1 MPKAHNTPPVIS
13 VFGGSAPKPGTPAY
27 LEAQQLG
34 TLLAEKGFTVQTG
47 GYIGT
52 MEAVS
57 KGAHQAGGHVIGVT
71 CDEIERWRP
80 IGPNKWVRE
89 ELRRSTLRDRLYTL
103 IDSCHGAVALPG
115 GIGTLAEIALFWSEI
130 QIQPG
135 PARPLILVG
144 SGWEN
149 TLKAFFSGQTGYW
162 TPETQ
167 DLIKICPDVSRAAET
182 LIQFLDRD
190 YDRH

>member
-1 MPKAHNTPPVIS
+1 MSFPHNTPPVIS
-13 VFGGSAPKPGTPAY
+13 VFGGSAPKAGTPAY

-57 KGAHQAGGHVIGVT
+57 KGAHQAGGHVIGIT

-80 IGPNKWVRE
+80 IGPNRWVRE
-89 ELRRSTLRDRLYTL
+89 ELRQATLRDRLYTL
-103 IDSCHGAVALPG
+103 IDSCDGAVALPG

-135 PARPLILVG
+135 PSRPLILVG
-144 SGWEN
+144 SGWED
-149 TLKAFFSGQTGYW
+149 TLEAFFFGQTGYW
-162 TPETQ
+162 TPETRN
-167 DLIKICPDVSRAAET
+167 LIQVCPTVSRAAEI
-182 LIQFLDRD
+182 LLQCLEGRS
-190 YDRH
+190 

>member
-1 MPKAHNTPPVIS
+1 MSNTLNAPPVIS

-34 TLLAEKGFTVQTG
+34 TLLAESGFTVQTG
-47 GYIGT
+47 GYIGI

-80 IGPNKWVRE
+80 IGPNRWVQE
-89 ELRRSTLRDRLYTL
+89 ELRRATLRDRLSTL

-130 QIQPG
+130 QIQTG
-135 PARPLILVG
+135 PLRPLILVG

-149 TLKAFFSGQTGYW
+149 TLEAFFSGQTGYW
-162 TPETQ
+162 TQETRN
-167 DLIKICPDVSRAAET
+167 LIQICPDVSQAAET
-182 LIQFLDRD
+182 LIQCLEGRS
-190 YDRH
+190 